1 MKQQEYLIKQQIKSY
16 LQFNNW
22 FVFNMFQGP
31 LSYRGISDL
40 IAIKNGHVIFVE
52 VKTENGRQ
60 SQHQKQFEQDVKAH
74 GGHYCIAKC
83 YEDMRDYI
91 DNNDL
96 Q

>member
-1 MKQQEYLIKQQIKSY
+1 
-16 LQFNNW
+16 
-22 FVFNMFQGP
+22 
-31 LSYRGISDL
+31 
-40 IAIKNGHVIFVE
+40 VE